1 MIILDDEFFSIF
13 FHSFEKE
20 INLARDC
27 GLEACKEGSS
37 PGAGGR
43 VCEHL
48 LVGLLDVPAP
58 LVVVGVAVSTV
69 LGGEGGLVISLH
81 LGLRIIAMEIFLKF
95 ATD

>member
-1 MIILDDEFFSIF
+1 MNFFPIFFSFICERNQF
-13 FHSFEKE
+13 CK
-20 INLARDC
+20 RDC
-27 GLEACKEGSS
+27 GLQACKEGSS
-37 PGAGGR
+37 PWAGGG

>member
-1 MIILDDEFFSIF
+1 MNFFFLFFSFICERNQF
-13 FHSFEKE
+13 CK
-20 INLARDC
+20 RDC
-27 GLEACKEGSS
+27 GLQACKEVTS
-37 PGAGGR
+37 PWAGGG

>member
-1 MIILDDEFFSIF
+1 M
-13 FHSFEKE
+13 
-20 INLARDC
+20 
-27 GLEACKEGSS
+27 EGSL
-37 PGAGGR
+37 PGTGGG

-48 LVGLLDVPAP
+48 LVCLLDVSAP

-95 ATD
+95 AAD

>member
-1 MIILDDEFFSIF
+1 MINLDDDFFSYF
-13 FHSFEKE
+13 FHSFVKE
-20 INLARDC
+20 INFARDC
-27 GLEACKEGSS
+27 GLQACKEVTS
-37 PGAGGR
+37 PWAGGG